1 MANLIWDRFGG
12 AGSDK
17 LSQADA
23 NADDVISE
31 LLSLLPSMSKK
42 RDTTETRQGSKI
54 DHE

>member
-42 RDTTETRQGSKI
+42 ETPQKQGK
-54 DHE
+54 DPR